1 MQRKGILEETL
12 PAKKIKSY
20 LWNQKLISRF
30 NDDGKKSK
38 SKGNHIWNVDAK
50 KLPDG
55 QWIFRPFQRKIH
67 LPEPLHAWY
76 GAKFAWQPKVW
87 DPQAST
93 SNLKVDWKFEG
104 LPSWLE
110 FKEDVKGLE
119 GIPMEGD
126 SSADITVTA
135 LVRSSRFASR
145 RMLIFAFRMA

>member
-1 MQRKGILEETL
+1 MDI
-12 PAKKIKSY
+12 P
-20 LWNQKLISRF
+20 
-30 NDDGKKSK
+30 
-38 SKGNHIWNVDAK
+38 
-50 KLPDG
+50 
-55 QWIFRPFQRKIH
+55 PFQRKIH